1 MSALFEGKDEEERLN
16 FAFNV
21 LAGYKEQNKLEHYDS
36 IIQTCLDNPEKCQ
49 ENPSVALC
57 VLVFTTEYRKTSAN
71 RGKLYTL
78 LESIYSKKLDAKQLA
93 AVMKGLK

>member
-57 VLVFTTEYRKTSAN
+57 VLVFTTEYRKRLPIEVS
-71 RGKLYTL
+71 
-78 LESIYSKKLDAKQLA
+78 SIHYWNQSILRN
-93 AVMKGLK
+93 